1 MHFCNFLGIFR
12 VFLVFLV
19 QQKACATQRWAAR
32 RSGQKKYLKFQSQGD
47 GQVGESSLGTISRRL
62 VSRKKGVGHF
72 LEFASFKH
80 G

>member
-32 RSGQKKYLKFQSQGD
+32 RSGQKKHLKFQSQGD
-47 GQVGESSLGTISRRL
+47 GQVGESSLGTISEDLFPKQRRWP
-62 VSRKKGVGHF
+62 F